1 MFVGKDGVILTVTR
15 AGLIAQHF
23 GTGAHLMKLR
33 IITFLMLVM
42 VSKSAPN
49 SLAGDVFF
57 QFNYDASFDINAGA
71 NSAAAKSDF
80 TYVANYLTSVLDSGV
95 SGNVTVEVDVSGIY
109 NASTGTLAYAG
120 SSLYLTNNF
129 EPVFTQSHIQTGVKT
144 WVGSD
149 AGATVNFAQSLGY
162 GGNVSSSQYDFRYI
176 LLHEMTHALGFVGL
190 IGSTGASSNPT
201 TYSTFDSYLLGWNG
215 SSYQNLVSRD
225 GTGTPT
231 GSMAGASAALIN
243 SAHPILFNGPNVTAY
258 LGQAAQMFTPGSYLS
273 GSSTYHTNYSNSL
286 MYYSVSPGNKPFGYS
301 GLDIAFMKD
310 LGYTVTVPEPGSM
323 GLAVVS
329 LVVLVVG
336 QTRRRGVI

>member
-1 MFVGKDGVILTVTR
+1 
-15 AGLIAQHF
+15 
-23 GTGAHLMKLR
+23 
-33 IITFLMLVM
+33 
-42 VSKSAPN
+42 
-49 SLAGDVFF
+49 
-57 QFNYDASFDINAGA
+57 
-71 NSAAAKSDF
+71 
-80 TYVANYLTSVLDSGV
+80 
-95 SGNVTVEVDVSGIY
+95 
-109 NASTGTLAYAG
+109 
-120 SSLYLTNNF
+120 
-129 EPVFTQSHIQTGVKT
+129 VFTQSHIQTGVKT

-149 AGATVNFAQSLGY
+149 AGATVNFAQSFGY

-190 IGSTGASSNPT
+190 IGSNGLSSNPT

-258 LGQAAQMFTPGSYLS
+258 LGQPAQMFTPGSYLS

-301 GLDIAFMKD
+301 GLDMAFMKD
-310 LGYTVTVPEPGSM
+310 LGYTVTVPEPGSV

-329 LVVLVVG
+329 LVILVVS
-336 QTRRRGVI
+336 QSRRRGAI

>member
-1 MFVGKDGVILTVTR
+1 MR
-15 AGLIAQHF
+15 
-23 GTGAHLMKLR
+23 LR
-33 IITFLMLVM
+33 ILAFLIILI
-42 VSKSAPN
+42 SQHASY
-49 SLAGDVFF
+49 LFAGDVFF
-57 QFNYDASFDINAGA
+57 QFNYDASFDTNSGA

-95 SGNVTVEVDVSGIY
+95 TGNVTVEVDVSGIY
-109 NASTGTLAYAG
+109 NASTGTLAYAET
-120 SSLYLTNNF
+120 SLYLSNLF
-129 EPVFTQSHIQTGVKT
+129 EPVLTQSHIQTGVKT
-144 WVGSD
+144 WTGSD

-190 IGSTGASSNPT
+190 IGSNGLSSYPT

-301 GLDIAFMKD
+301 GLDMAFMKD
-310 LGYTVTVPEPGSM
+310 LGYTVTVPEPSSM

-329 LVVLVVG
+329 LVILVVS
-336 QTRRRGVI
+336 QSRRRGVI